1 MSKEF
6 DKRNT
11 HENETTGSAPDDA
24 TREEVLGSLLDNTN
38 RELAESGVFPLL
50 VEHVR
55 AQRLPSS
62 FSFENLSELVRFIVG
77 RTRLAELTLD
87 QEDCIS
93 WISNCIYDDP
103 IAHQRTENLWLAIV
117 SRIQNGS

>member
-1 MSKEF
+1 MQT
-6 DKRNT
+6 KR
-11 HENETTGSAPDDA
+11 TGLRARTA

-38 RELAESGVFPLL
+38 RDLAEPGVFPLL
-50 VEHVR
+50 VEYVR
-55 AQRLPSS
+55 GQRLPSS
-62 FSFENLSELVRFIVG
+62 FSFENLNELVRFVVG

-103 IAHQRTENLWLAIV
+103 IAHQRTETLWLAIV